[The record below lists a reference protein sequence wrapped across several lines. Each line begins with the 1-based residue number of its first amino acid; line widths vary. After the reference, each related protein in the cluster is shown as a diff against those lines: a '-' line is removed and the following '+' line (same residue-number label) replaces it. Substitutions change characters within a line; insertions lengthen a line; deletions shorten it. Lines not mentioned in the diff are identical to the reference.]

1 MTEPEGAG
9 DPRARAAG
17 LPFWRGTVEPQ
28 PLAGGITNANFTV
41 EDAGEKYVVRIAG
54 DIPVHH
60 VLQFNVSQACLAAH
74 AAGLSPEVVYA
85 EPGAIVSRFIA
96 GKTFEA
102 PDVRDNLERVLA
114 LVQRCH
120 REVPRHL
127 RGPVLV
133 FWVFHVIRDYGHRL
147 NQDGSRMAPEVP
159 RLLDA
164 AEALERA
171 VGPIEPTFC
180 HNDLLAANFMDDG
193 RRLWLIDWDY
203 AGFNSA
209 LFDLANLASNNELT
223 EPRERWLLE
232 NYFDRR
238 ITDGLWRSYNAM
250 KCASLLREAMWSM
263 VSEIHSQLDFDYEGY
278 TAENLR
284 RFDRAYNEVRQALE
298 IDQV

>member
-1 MTEPEGAG
+1 MTEPKGAC

-17 LPFWRGTVEPQ
+17 LHFWRGKVEPE

-41 EDAGEKYVVRIAG
+41 EDAGGKYVVRIAG
-54 DIPVHH
+54 DTPVHH

-74 AAGLSPEVVYA
+74 AAGLSPEVVYT

-102 PDVRDNLERVLA
+102 QDVRDNLERVLT

-120 REVPRHL
+120 RQMPRHV
-127 RGPVLV
+127 RGPLLV

-147 NQDGSRMAPEVP
+147 SEDGSRMAPQLP
-159 RLLDA
+159 GLLDA
-164 AEALERA
+164 AGALERA

-180 HNDLLAANFMDDG
+180 HNDLLAANFIDDG
-193 RRLWLIDWDY
+193 HRLWLIDWDY
-203 AGFNSA
+203 AGYNSA

-232 NYFDRR
+232 NFFDCRN
-238 ITDGLWRSYNAM
+238 TDELWRSYNAM

-263 VSEIHSQLDFDYEGY
+263 VSEIHSQLDFDYVGY

-284 RFDRAYNEVRQALE
+284 RFDRTYDAARRELE
-298 IDQV
+298 ID